1 MTENEKQELINYRM
15 SRVDETLEEVE
26 FLVDNGL
33 YNTAV
38 NRLYYACFYA
48 VTSLLVKHEIKA
60 HRHAGVRQMFGL
72 HFVRKGIIDKKL
84 ARFYTDLYDK
94 RQTSDYDDFIDFA
107 KEDVLTLIPTA
118 KELISEIR
126 KLLEQE

>member
-1 MTENEKQELINYRM
+1 MTENEKQQLINYRM
-15 SRVDETLEEVE
+15 SRVDETLKEVE
-26 FLVDNGL
+26 FLIDNGL
-33 YNTAV
+33 YNTAI

-60 HRHAGVRQMFGL
+60 HKHAGVRQMFGL
-72 HFVRKGIIDKKL
+72 HFVSKGVIDKTL

-94 RQTSDYDDFIDFA
+94 RQTSDYDDFIDFD

-118 KELISEIR
+118 KELINEIR
-126 KLLEQE
+126 KLLERE

>member
-15 SRVDETLEEVE
+15 SRVDETLKEVE
-26 FLVDNGL
+26 FLLNNGL

-60 HRHAGVRQMFGL
+60 HKHAGVRQMFGL
-72 HFVRKGIIDKKL
+72 HFVSKGLIDKNL

-107 KEDVLTLIPTA
+107 KEDVLTLFPTA

-126 KLLEQE
+126 KLLELE

>member
-15 SRVDETLEEVE
+15 SRVDETLKEVE
-26 FLVDNGL
+26 FLIDNGL

-60 HRHAGVRQMFGL
+60 HKHAGVRQMFGL
-72 HFVRKGIIDKKL
+72 HFVSKGMIDKKL
-84 ARFYTDLYDK
+84 ARFYNDLYDK
-94 RQTSDYDDFIDFA
+94 RQTSDYDDFIDFD

-126 KLLEQE
+126 KLLERE

>member
-1 MTENEKQELINYRM
+1 MTENEREELINYRM
-15 SRVDETLEEVE
+15 SRVDETLEEVD
-26 FLVDNGL
+26 FLVENGL

-48 VTSLLVKHEIKA
+48 VTSLLVKNGIES

-72 HFVRKGIIDKKL
+72 HFVKKGLIDTEL
-84 ARFYTDLYDK
+84 AKFYTDLYDK
-94 RQTSDYDDFIDFA
+94 RQTSDYDDFIDFS
-107 KEDVLTLIPTA
+107 KEDALSLIPTA

-126 KLLEQE
+126 KLLEKK

>member
-15 SRVDETLEEVE
+15 SRVDETLKEVD
-26 FLVDNGL
+26 FLVDNRL

-48 VTSLLVKHEIKA
+48 VSSLLVKNEIKA
-60 HRHAGVRQMFGL
+60 HKHAGVRQMFGL
-72 HFVRKGIIDKKL
+72 HFVSKGLVDKRL

-94 RQTSDYDDFIDFA
+94 RQTSDYDDFIDFT
-107 KEDVLTLIPTA
+107 KEDVLSLIPTA
-118 KELISEIR
+118 KELIGEIK
-126 KLLEQE
+126 KLLEIE

>member
-15 SRVDETLEEVE
+15 SRVNETLEEVE

-33 YNTAV
+33 YNTAI

-48 VTSLLVKHEIKA
+48 VTSLLVKHEINA
-60 HRHAGVRQMFGL
+60 HKHAGVRQMFGL
-72 HFVRKGIIDKKL
+72 HFVSSGKIDKKL

-94 RQTSDYDDFIDFA
+94 RQTSDYDDFIDFD
-107 KEDVLTLIPTA
+107 KEDVLNLIPTA

-126 KLLEQE
+126 KLLYRE